1 MKHAGLHSEQRHAEG
16 HGLWHSQDTLPS
28 LLSALALMVLFTH
41 LVGCTSL
48 NVLSDAEK
56 SAINAGEKTVV
67 LLRIECTIDNQPQ
80 EPFRTSM
87 WTGEPI
93 VALGIG
99 GFETVGEPRLAVH
112 GFLSE
117 DSRRAGW
124 TYFVLSSG
132 VYYLA
137 VLGPESD
144 AGNKN
149 IREAPR
155 WRVDVPENTR
165 LLYIGT
171 LQLTGRAD
179 GTFLLGG
186 KIIKSANNEEF
197 IVENEHELAKSLL
210 AEHFPDGGEMKISAM
225 QRWRRGDPII
235 IRTPRPDSGK

>member
-1 MKHAGLHSEQRHAEG
+1 MKYTGFHSEQRYTEG
-16 HGLWHSQDTLPS
+16 HRLCHSQDTLPS
-28 LLSALALMVLFTH
+28 LLSALVLLVLFTH

-48 NVLSDAEK
+48 YVLSDAEK
-56 SAINAGEKTVV
+56 TAINAGEKTVV
-67 LLRIECTIDNQPQ
+67 LLRIECTIDNQPH
-80 EPFRTSM
+80 EPFKTSA

-124 TYFVLSSG
+124 TYFALSSG

-137 VLGPESD
+137 VLGPKSD

-149 IREAPR
+149 IQEAPR

-179 GTFLLGG
+179 GAFLLGG

-197 IVENEHELAKSLL
+197 IVKNEHELAKSLL
-210 AEHFPDGGEMKISAM
+210 AEHFPDGGETKTSPM

>member
-1 MKHAGLHSEQRHAEG
+1 MKRNGFHSEQRHAEG
-16 HGLWHSQDTLPS
+16 RGLWHSQDTLPS
-28 LLSALALMVLFTH
+28 LLSALVLMVLFTH
-41 LVGCTSL
+41 LAGCTSL

-67 LLRIECTIDNQPQ
+67 LLKIECTIDNKPQ
-80 EPFRTSM
+80 EPFRASM

-99 GFETVGEPRLAVH
+99 GFETVGEPGRVAH

-124 TYFVLSSG
+124 TCFALPSG

-144 AGNKN
+144 AGIKN

-155 WRVDVPENTR
+155 WRVDIPENTR

-179 GTFLLGG
+179 GAFLLGG
-186 KIIKSANNEEF
+186 KIIKPANNEEF
-197 IVENEHELAKSLL
+197 IVKNEQELAKSLL
-210 AEHFPDGGEMKISAM
+210 AEHFPGGGEMKTSPM

-235 IRTPRPDSGK
+235 IRTPKPDSGK

>member
-1 MKHAGLHSEQRHAEG
+1 MKHAGLHSEQRYTEG
-16 HGLWHSQDTLPS
+16 HGLWHSQSTLPS
-28 LLSALALMVLFTH
+28 LLSALALMVLFAH

-80 EPFRTSM
+80 EPFRASM

-124 TYFVLSSG
+124 TYFALSSG

-144 AGNKN
+144 AGIKN

-171 LQLTGRAD
+171 LPLTGRVD
-179 GTFLLGG
+179 GAFLFGG

-197 IVENEHELAKSLL
+197 IVKNEHELAKSLL
-210 AEHFPDGGEMKISAM
+210 VEHFPGGGEMKTSPM
-225 QRWRRGDPII
+225 RRWHRGDPII
-235 IRTPRPDSGK
+235 IRTLRPDSGR

>member
-1 MKHAGLHSEQRHAEG
+1 MKYTGFHSEQRYTEG
-16 HGLWHSQDTLPS
+16 HGLWHSQDTLLS
-28 LLSALALMVLFTH
+28 LLSALALLFLFAH

-56 SAINAGEKTVV
+56 TAINAGEKTVV
-67 LLRIECTIDNQPQ
+67 LLRIECTIDNQPY
-80 EPFRTSM
+80 EPFRAPM
-87 WTGEPI
+87 WTGEPA

-99 GFETVGEPRLAVH
+99 GFETVGEPRLAAH

-124 TYFVLSSG
+124 TYFALSSG
-132 VYYLA
+132 IYYLA

-144 AGNKN
+144 AGIKN
-149 IREAPR
+149 IRVAPR
-155 WRVDVPENTR
+155 LRVDVPENTR

-171 LQLTGRAD
+171 LPLTGRTEGA
-179 GTFLLGG
+179 FLLGG

-197 IVENEHELAKSLL
+197 IVKNEHELAKSLL
-210 AEHFPDGGEMKISAM
+210 AEHFPDSGEMKTSPM

-235 IRTPRPDSGK
+235 IRTPKPDSGK

>member
-1 MKHAGLHSEQRHAEG
+1 MKYTGFHSEQRYIEG
-16 HGLWHSQDTLPS
+16 HGVWYSQDTLPS
-28 LLSALALMVLFTH
+28 LLSALALMVLFAN

-67 LLRIECTIDNQPQ
+67 LLRIECTIDNQPY
-80 EPFRTSM
+80 EPFRASM
-87 WTGEPI
+87 WTGEPV

-99 GFETVGEPRLAVH
+99 GFETVGEPRLAAH

-124 TYFVLSSG
+124 TYFALSSG

-144 AGNKN
+144 AGIKN

-171 LQLTGRAD
+171 LPLAGRAD

-186 KIIKSANNEEF
+186 KIIKPANNEEF
-197 IVENEHELAKSLL
+197 IVKNEHELAKSLL
-210 AEHFPDGGEMKISAM
+210 AEHFPGGGEMKTSKM
-225 QRWRRGDPII
+225 QRWRQGDPII